1 MKKHFAIFSILTLL
15 LVYGCFIAKGKY
27 FNHPYPNIEE
37 YIASIFLFVY
47 TIILLFRKKNQS
59 KKLILGGSF
68 IAILMISVN
77 MLNSYKE
84 WHPLR
89 LNLPLSSSQSFK
101 VKHEPFEWIKE
112 KPAAY
117 NYDTAT
123 LGNYYS
129 KLKNW
134 KRLRGLL
141 VVRDDKLIIEKYFQ
155 GTDKYD
161 AFNVHSITKS
171 ITSALVGIGI
181 DKGMIPSEEEKV
193 MKYFPEYK
201 NQVDNLKNE
210 LTLKHL
216 LTMKG
221 GFAHWDAYS
230 TPKESLVDIGINKK
244 PGTNFRYFTGSQAIL
259 SAIVTKSTK
268 QNTKEFAQQN
278 FFEPIG
284 VKNGFWR
291 LQDGYYCGGGES
303 YYTARDL
310 ARIGQVYL
318 NKGKVGS
325 RQIVSQN
332 WIEKSFVSYTDS
344 SRNFRRL
351 DDYKE
356 VGYGYGWWLL
366 DYQGHKIYAARGKGG
381 QYLMV
386 IPEINALVVII
397 QEWNLKKEFAIEN
410 NLLCDLFA
418 ILFKSGKT
426 LHNNQAFEWSAGPSM
441 NVVLN

>member
-1 MKKHFAIFSILTLL
+1 MFWKK
-15 LVYGCFIAKGKY
+15 
-27 FNHPYPNIEE
+27 NR
-37 YIASIFLFVY
+37 
-47 TIILLFRKKNQS
+47 RKKA
-59 KKLILGGSF
+59 IYGFSF
-68 IAILMISVN
+68 VVILMISVN
-77 MLNSYKE
+77 VLNYYNE
-84 WHPLR
+84 WHPIR
-89 LNLPLSSSQSFK
+89 LNLPLNSSQSFR
-101 VKHEPFEWIKE
+101 VGHEPFEWRKA

-117 NYDTAT
+117 NYDIVT

-141 VVRDDKLIIEKYFQ
+141 VVQDDKLIIEKYFK
-155 GTDKYD
+155 GTDKYN
-161 AFNVHSITKS
+161 AFNIHSITKS

-193 MKYFPEYK
+193 MKYFPEYQ
-201 NQVDNLKNE
+201 NQVDSPKND

-230 TPKESLVDIGINKK
+230 TPKECLVEIGINKK
-244 PGTNFRYFTGSQAIL
+244 PGTNFKYFTGSQALL
-259 SAIVTKSTK
+259 SAIVTKSTS
-268 QNTKEFAQQN
+268 QSTKEFAQEH

-284 VKNGFWR
+284 IKNGFWR

-325 RQIVSQN
+325 KQIVSEN
-332 WIEKSFVSYTDS
+332 WIDKSFTNYTDS
-344 SRNFRRL
+344 SSEFRIL
-351 DDYKE
+351 DDYYE
-356 VGYGYGWWLL
+356 EGYGYCWWILN
-366 DYQGHKIYAARGKGG
+366 YQGHKIYTARGKGG

-386 IPEINALVVII
+386 IPEINAVVVVI
-397 QEWNLKKEFAIEN
+397 QEWNLMKEFEIEN
-410 NLLCDLFA
+410 NLLCDLFS
-418 ILFKSGKT
+418 ILF
-426 LHNNQAFEWSAGPSM
+426 NNEKNSLEQKDKLGLSLAKLDNE
-441 NVVLN
+441 LK